1 MTNFLADF
9 FGKQTEFGPRQVLG
23 HKFCI
28 VPDFYL
34 SDIFLGNYKEP
45 QAHDTLRALK
55 KHLEPLDKGRLS
67 LGDVGDAF
75 RAKRGKN
82 AGFPY
87 KCFLLFYYVFRS
99 PRSGYNSA
107 HK

>member
-34 SDIFLGNYKEP
+34 SDKFLGNYKEFDP
-45 QAHDTLRALK
+45 KLMIRFA
-55 KHLEPLDKGRLS
+55 PLQKQNKTS
-67 LGDVGDAF
+67 
-75 RAKRGKN
+75 KTGKN
-82 AGFPY
+82 I
-87 KCFLLFYYVFRS
+87 
-99 PRSGYNSA
+99 
-107 HK
+107 

>member
-34 SDIFLGNYKEP
+34 SDKFLGNYKEFDP
-45 QAHDTLRALK
+45 KLMIRFA
-55 KHLEPLDKGRLS
+55 P
-67 LGDVGDAF
+67 
-75 RAKRGKN
+75 
-82 AGFPY
+82 
-87 KCFLLFYYVFRS
+87 
-99 PRSGYNSA
+99 
-107 HK
+107 